1 MSNRAAQ
8 PRSPWAAVI
17 GLLLL
22 AGLIAL
28 FVYVLPKVGL
38 EASLMWTAIIGGLG
52 WLISSSAERKAEYR
66 RLLAEEK
73 RKLYFE
79 FIDFLLSV
87 MATSESGKEVEL
99 NKAERR
105 RWSLRLAMVAS
116 DDVLRAWNHVKGQAV
131 DATEEKRDAA
141 EVLKPLGK
149 LLVAMRK
156 DCGHADSAAKPSDL
170 LSVFVNDVH
179 LYKDTLDRP

>member
-1 MSNRAAQ
+1 MTVRSAKT
-8 PRSPWAAVI
+8 RSPWAAVL
-17 GLLLL
+17 GLVLL

-52 WLISSSAERKAEYR
+52 WLISTSSERKAEYR
-66 RLLAEEK
+66 RILAEEK

-87 MATSESGKEVEL
+87 MAMSESGKDVEL
-99 NKAERR
+99 NKEEWR

-116 DDVLRAWNHVKGQAV
+116 DDVLRAWNHIKGQAV
-131 DATEEKRDAA
+131 DPADENRESA
-141 EVLKPLGK
+141 EVLKPWGK

-156 DCGHADSAAKPSDL
+156 DCGHADSAVKPSDL

-179 LYKDTLDRP
+179 LYRDTLDRP

>member
-1 MSNRAAQ
+1 MSEQ
-8 PRSPWAAVI
+8 QPKPRSAWPVVV

-22 AGLIAL
+22 TGLIAL

-52 WLISSSAERKAEYR
+52 WLISTSAERKAEYR
-66 RLLAEEK
+66 RILAEEK

-79 FIDFLLSV
+79 FIDFMLSA

-99 NKAERR
+99 NKEDWR
-105 RWSLRLAMVAS
+105 RWSLRLSMVAS
-116 DDVLRAWNHVKGQAV
+116 DDVLRAWIHV
-131 DATEEKRDAA
+131 RDQSGEPADERREAA
-141 EVLKPLGK
+141 EILKPWGK

-156 DCGHADSAAKPSDL
+156 DCGHADSGVKPSDL

-179 LYKDTLDRP
+179 LYRHALDRS